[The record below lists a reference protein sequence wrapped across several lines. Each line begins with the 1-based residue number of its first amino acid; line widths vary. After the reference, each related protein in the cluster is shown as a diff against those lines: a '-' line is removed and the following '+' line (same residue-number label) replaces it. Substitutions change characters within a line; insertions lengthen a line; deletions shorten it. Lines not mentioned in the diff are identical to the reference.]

1 VTAGVDKPVTKR
13 NAPLSSFLS
22 ESMKI
27 SRMVEVL
34 EGLPFDSREQG
45 RIVVDR
51 VTRNYL
57 ASRNLAAA
65 DPEQTIHQALA
76 RRGPDARSFPKPTMF
91 NVRKWPRKMSQASGG
106 AVTERGYRAVPRE
119 DHDGGKRRSAR
130 HSVTLLW
137 PIAR

>member
-1 VTAGVDKPVTKR
+1 MVAAADKPVTKQS
-13 NAPLSSFLS
+13 APLPSFLS

-57 ASRNLAAA
+57 VLASRTLAAA

-76 RRGPDARSFPKPTMF
+76 RRGPVQR
-91 NVRKWPRKMSQASGG
+91 
-106 AVTERGYRAVPRE
+106 
-119 DHDGGKRRSAR
+119 
-130 HSVTLLW
+130 
-137 PIAR
+137 

>member
-1 VTAGVDKPVTKR
+1 MVAGADKPVTKQS
-13 NAPLSSFLS
+13 APLPSFLS

-34 EGLPFDSREQG
+34 ERLPFDSREQG

-57 ASRNLAAA
+57 VLASRTPAAA

-76 RRGPDARSFPKPTMF
+76 RRGP
-91 NVRKWPRKMSQASGG
+91 VRR
-106 AVTERGYRAVPRE
+106 
-119 DHDGGKRRSAR
+119 
-130 HSVTLLW
+130 
-137 PIAR
+137 

>member
-1 VTAGVDKPVTKR
+1 MVAGADKPVTKR
-13 NAPLSSFLS
+13 SALLPSFLS

-57 ASRNLAAA
+57 VLASRTLAAA

-76 RRGPDARSFPKPTMF
+76 RRGP
-91 NVRKWPRKMSQASGG
+91 VRR
-106 AVTERGYRAVPRE
+106 
-119 DHDGGKRRSAR
+119 
-130 HSVTLLW
+130 
-137 PIAR
+137 

>member
-1 VTAGVDKPVTKR
+1 MVAGADKPVTAQS
-13 NAPLSSFLS
+13 APLPSFLS

-57 ASRNLAAA
+57 VLTCRTLAAA
-65 DPEQTIHQALA
+65 DPEQTFHQALA
-76 RRGPDARSFPKPTMF
+76 RRGP
-91 NVRKWPRKMSQASGG
+91 VRR
-106 AVTERGYRAVPRE
+106 
-119 DHDGGKRRSAR
+119 
-130 HSVTLLW
+130 
-137 PIAR
+137 